1 MPNTST
7 KTKSKN
13 GKKLNETTRLFIK
26 TQILMALSDLVLLLI
41 GSFIVYSFEPSKKAY
56 FYISIFLF
64 CISAFISGYY
74 CGFKLHK
81 KGLVTGLIFCLPLNL
96 LIVLI
101 SLIINK
107 FSFDL
112 TFVIT
117 LLLLL
122 ISSMLGGI
130 LSVNTRMK
138 AKNHRK
144 G

>member
-1 MPNTST
+1 MPKTSV

-13 GKKLNETTRLFIK
+13 TKKTNETTRLFIK
-26 TQILMALSDLVLLLI
+26 TQILMAIADLVFLLV
-41 GSFIVYSFEPSKKAY
+41 GSFIVYSFELDKKIY

-64 CISAFISGYY
+64 CLSSFISSYY

-96 LIVLI
+96 AVVLI
-101 SLIINK
+101 SFLMNK
-107 FSFDL
+107 FSYDF
-112 TFVIT
+112 TFIIT

-130 LSVNTRMK
+130 LSVNTRLK
-138 AKNHRK
+138 ANNHRK